1 LDKRHLEYLGS
12 PAWTRE
18 LRDELFPWALDG
30 VDLGAHLL
38 EIGPGPGLTTDQL
51 LERVPRVTAVDVDEA
66 LAAALRDRLRETGA
80 ATVVTASGADL
91 PFSDGVF
98 SSAVSFSMLHH
109 VPSVP
114 EQDALFGETCRV
126 LHRGGVFVGWDSV
139 DSPQIR
145 EAHADDV
152 YNPID
157 PGEFAPRLRAAGFAS
172 VHTEARGRWLR
183 FLATAPS

>member
-1 LDKRHLEYLGS
+1 VNKRHLDYLAS

-18 LRDELFPWALDG
+18 LRDGLFPWALDG

-51 LERVPRVTAVDVDEA
+51 LERTPRVTAVEVDEA

-91 PFSDGVF
+91 PFPDGVF
-98 SSAVSFSMLHH
+98 SSAASFSMLHH
-109 VPSVP
+109 VPSVA

-126 LHRGGVFVGWDSV
+126 LRRGGVFVGWDSV

-145 EAHADDV
+145 RAHADDV
-152 YNPID
+152 YNPIA
-157 PGEFAPRLRAAGFAS
+157 PGEFATRLRAAGFAA
-172 VHTEARGRWLR
+172 VETEGRGRWLR
-183 FLATAPS
+183 FLAKAPT